1 MAAESW
7 FVWALIAGMAL
18 IAFFTRAVFILP
30 GGHLRLPPTA
40 DRVLRYAPA
49 AAIMAIIVP
58 DLAFAHGVLLISLEN
73 PRLVG
78 GLVAFALAAAKLP
91 LNLGLLAA
99 IAVGVAVG
107 LAVARLDPRREEE
120 RA

>member
-7 FVWALIAGMAL
+7 VVWALIAGMAL

-30 GGHLRLPPTA
+30 GSHLRVPPTA
-40 DRVLRYAPA
+40 DRLLRYAPA

-58 DLAFAHGVLLISLEN
+58 DLALAHGALSISIEN

-78 GLVAFALAAAKLP
+78 GLVAFALAVTTRSV
-91 LNLGLLAA
+91 LAT
-99 IAVGVAVG
+99 IVGGMLVLTLVRQFAG
-107 LAVARLDPRREEE
+107 
-120 RA
+120 